1 MISNPSRRT
10 ALAGGLTLALAPGI
24 GLSSP
29 APDKIMIIRHREKP
43 NEKSANP
50 ACRTGYLDDR
60 FLRPD
65 PAGLTRQGIK
75 NAAALVPFFA
85 KPVAPIEVPRTIFA
99 TAPARDSDREQ
110 LTVAPL
116 VAYFRA
122 NHEPVKYI
130 NNIPIKAEKELFK
143 QAVSAAMPVLIC
155 WHHTRIRHIAA
166 RFKVTNPPTNG
177 WSWNDADF
185 SSIWVFTRDGSGWR
199 FSTAN
204 EGITDPDHCWGDA

>member
-50 ACRTGYLDDR
+50 DCRTGYLDDR
-60 FLRPD
+60 LSRVD
-65 PAGLTRQGIK
+65 PRGLTKQGIK
-75 NAAALVPFFA
+75 NADALVPFFA
-85 KPVAPIEVPRTIFA
+85 KPTPPIDVPRTIFA
-99 TAPARDSDREQ
+99 TAPAPDSDRER

-116 VAYFRA
+116 VAYLRT
-122 NHEPVKYI
+122 NGQPVKYI
-130 NNIPIKAEKELFK
+130 ASIPIRAEKELFK
-143 QAVSAAMPVLIC
+143 QAISATMPVLIC
-155 WHHTRIRHIAA
+155 WHHTRIHHIAA
-166 RFKVTNPPTNG
+166 RFKVKNPRPQG
-177 WSWNDADF
+177 WSWDPADF
-185 SSIWVFTRDGSGWR
+185 SSVWIFTRTGDGWV

-204 EGITDPDHCWGDA
+204 EGIPDPDHCWDKS